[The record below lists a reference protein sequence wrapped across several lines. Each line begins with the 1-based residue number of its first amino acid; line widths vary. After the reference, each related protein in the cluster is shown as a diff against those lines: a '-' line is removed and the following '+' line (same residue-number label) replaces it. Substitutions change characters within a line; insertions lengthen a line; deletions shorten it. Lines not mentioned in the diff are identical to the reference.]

1 MTDQTGTGIEPWLR
15 EILRCP
21 VCRQELIDGTA
32 PDGSIEL
39 QCAGDCEAPGQ
50 RRGYRITDGIPVLLA
65 DEARVFT
72 V

>member
-1 MTDQTGTGIEPWLR
+1 MTAQIDGWLR

-21 VCRQELIDGTA
+21 VCTGELIDGTA
-32 PDGSIEL
+32 PDGAAEL
-39 QCAGDCEAPGQ
+39 QCAGDCEQPGQ
-50 RRGYRITDGIPVLLA
+50 RRGYPIENGIPVMLV